1 MTGAIVGRTIAG
13 GARTPDLVLASGS
26 RTRALMLERVGLR
39 PILDKPLVDEEEV
52 KLAGKAEGVG
62 ADAVAEALA
71 ELKAQRVTRRHPGA
85 LVIGADQ
92 MLECEGVW
100 FDKPTDRDSARAQ
113 LQALRGKTHQL
124 ISCAVI
130 VRDGER
136 IWHKID
142 RARLTMRSFSD
153 AFLDGYL
160 DAVGDEVTQTV
171 GAYQLEGLGAQ
182 LFQRVEGDFFTILG
196 LPLLPLLGFL
206 RVHGVGTE

>member
-1 MTGAIVGRTIAG
+1 MTPT
-13 GARTPDLVLASGS
+13 LVLASGS
-26 RTRALMLERVGLR
+26 RTRALMLEKAGLR

-85 LVIGADQ
+85 LVVGADQ

-100 FDKPTDRDSARAQ
+100 FDKPSDRASARAQ
-113 LQALRGKTHQL
+113 LLALRGKTHQL
-124 ISCAVI
+124 VSCAVI

-136 IWHKID
+136 LWHKTD
-142 RARLTMRSFSD
+142 RARLTMRNFSEN
-153 AFLDGYL
+153 FLDGYL
-160 DAVGDEVTQTV
+160 DAVGDEVLHSV

>member
-1 MTGAIVGRTIAG
+1 MTPT
-13 GARTPDLVLASGS
+13 LVLASGS
-26 RTRALMLERVGLR
+26 RTRALMLEKAGLR

-71 ELKAQRVTRRHPGA
+71 ELKAQRVTRRHLGA
-85 LVIGADQ
+85 LVVGADQ

-100 FDKPTDRDSARAQ
+100 FDKPSDRAAARAQ
-113 LQALRGKTHQL
+113 LLALRGKTHQL
-124 ISCAVI
+124 VSCAVI

-136 IWHKID
+136 LWHKTD
-142 RARLTMRSFSD
+142 RARLTMRNFSEN
-153 AFLDGYL
+153 FLDGYL
-160 DAVGDEVTQTV
+160 DAVGDEVLHSV